1 VLAKR
6 STIFRKI
13 TKASVIISL
22 SYKSISTCSFLVE
35 DACVGVFISLHLS
48 GYDFMLSLF
57 SSLCLAFASPNRT
70 TAAIGCLTLI
80 VGRVII
86 CFD

>member
-1 VLAKR
+1 VLTKR

-22 SYKSISTCSFLVE
+22 SYKSIVTCSFPVE
-35 DACVGVFISLHLS
+35 DACVGVFISLRLS
-48 GYDFMLSLF
+48 GYNFMLSLLP
-57 SSLCLAFASPNRT
+57 SLYLAFAYPNRT

-80 VGRVII
+80 LGRVIL